1 MGLYNGSLTREQFMF
16 REMRIVARL
25 YKNGLSNAEITD
37 TVYRDNLF
45 QYPTERMVANRAT
58 VCLRRLDA
66 MVPTDAVCAAR
77 GIDVWFSVVDIIGE
91 KKIEECRKIAAKCGV
106 SLRVRPY
113 LADSE

>member
-45 QYPTERMVANRAT
+45 QYPTERVITKNCPRRAQSSGMHC
-58 VCLRRLDA
+58 VQPDA
-66 MVPTDAVCAAR
+66 A
-77 GIDVWFSVVDIIGE
+77 
-91 KKIEECRKIAAKCGV
+91 
-106 SLRVRPY
+106 
-113 LADSE
+113 

>member
-45 QYPTERMVANRAT
+45 QYPTERVITKNCRAALNRLTCIACSEALLDMLAQGDTQQAKQAALVAMM
-58 VCLRRLDA
+58 CQSRLLA
-66 MVPTDAVCAAR
+66 EFMTDV
-77 GIDVWFSVVDIIGE
+77 IGE
-91 KKIEECRKIAAKCGV
+91 NTALLI
-106 SLRVRPY
+106 
-113 LADSE
+113 